1 MVESFGAFVA
11 ITLTILFASTQ
22 GPSGDSPRSIRDAKA
37 FASLVNLTEGRAC
50 NPTSCR
56 MSTDARS
63 LFIPLAPA
71 SDRRQFFGGATHGL
85 KRGAGR
91 CFGRGHDC
99 PLDDRRVAND
109 DTVAALLRQHFN
121 RHLAVCFGAAEVDQN
136 GNTAFR
142 PRLFN
147 RPHDRFDA
155 CTQSAARIPAAPAER
170 HFTAD
175 HLLNH
180 ESSAPRH
187 VRRVRH
193 DDDSNILAHANPS
206 MTSATA
212 STISADDRAP
222 GSMRP
227 MLRSPRNEA
236 RPRIARIGIV
246 PSAATLAAAF
256 RRAAMSAPPSRKTSS
271 TGKSTSSMVFWP
283 TSDFPR
289 ALTASI
295 AAANASAAR
304 SQVTSSSNDFPSDM
318 NKVP

>member
-1 MVESFGAFVA
+1 IVESFGALVA

-22 GPSGDSPRSIRDAKA
+22 GPSGDNPRSIRDSKA

-85 KRGAGR
+85 KRGARR

-109 DTVAALLRQHFN
+109 DAVAALLRQLFD
-121 RHLAVCFGAAEVDQN
+121 RH
-136 GNTAFR
+136 
-142 PRLFN
+142 P
-147 RPHDRFDA
+147 DRFDA
-155 CTQSAARIPAAPAER
+155 GTQSAARIPAAPAER
-170 HFTAD
+170 HLTAD

-180 ESSAPRH
+180 EGSAPSH

-222 GSMRP
+222 GSM
-227 MLRSPRNEA
+227 
-236 RPRIARIGIV
+236 
-246 PSAATLAAAF
+246 
-256 RRAAMSAPPSRKTSS
+256 
-271 TGKSTSSMVFWP
+271 
-283 TSDFPR
+283 
-289 ALTASI
+289 
-295 AAANASAAR
+295 
-304 SQVTSSSNDFPSDM
+304 
-318 NKVP
+318 